1 MFRCSNPPAYDE
13 THKLAYHLSRVNP
26 LPVWTNFS
34 DTNLL
39 PLLWLID
46 SGAQISDSMTIPCY
60 DRKAVNFL
68 EGANNCFKSDVDL
81 KSNKVNTIELMLKYI
96 LFLILLV
103 FLFILV

>member
-1 MFRCSNPPAYDE
+1 MFKIILCLIFLYLSRCSKPPAYDE
-13 THKLAYHLSRVNP
+13 VHKLAYHLSRVNP

-46 SGAQISDSMTIPCY
+46 SGAQIDDSMTIPCY

-68 EGANNCFKSDVDL
+68 EGASNCFKSDVDL
-81 KSNKVNTIELMLKYI
+81 KSNKVKNKY
-96 LFLILLV
+96 
-103 FLFILV
+103 

>member
-1 MFRCSNPPAYDE
+1 MLRLIFLYLFRCSKPPGYEE

-60 DRKAVNFL
+60 DRKTVNFL

-81 KSNKVNTIELMLKYI
+81 KSNKVKKKKLIDI
-96 LFLILLV
+96 LS
-103 FLFILV
+103 FINCN